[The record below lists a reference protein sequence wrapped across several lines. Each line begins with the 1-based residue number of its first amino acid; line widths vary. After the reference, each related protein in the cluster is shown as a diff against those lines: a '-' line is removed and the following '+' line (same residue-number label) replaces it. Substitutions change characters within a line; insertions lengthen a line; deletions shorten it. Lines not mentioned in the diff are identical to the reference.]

1 VNEATARTLNTINR
15 TFYRDHARTF
25 SETRKAPWR
34 GWSRVVPYLAGVEP
48 DGSPPSILDIGC
60 GNARLARF
68 LANELAGPLVYRG
81 IDASASLLSE
91 ARSAR
96 APGVT
101 RRFERRDLVEHPLG
115 PAAASE
121 RYSCVAAFGILHH
134 IPGKRRRGELL
145 ERLAERLRPRGV
157 LALTFWDFGAD
168 PRFSGKELSVA
179 EYNRRA
185 PCPLDPG
192 QLELGDAL
200 LAWGEPE
207 GNAVRY
213 CHWVDRAEEEELLA
227 GLRLEPIAAYTSD
240 GRGDTL
246 NRYHLLQRPG

>member
-1 VNEATARTLNTINR
+1 MNEATARTLNTINR
-15 TFYRDHARTF
+15 TFYRDHARAF
-25 SETRKAPWR
+25 SETRSAPWP
-34 GWSRVVPYLAGVEP
+34 GWSRIVPYLARVES

-68 LANELAGPLVYRG
+68 LSTELVGPLVYRG

-91 ARSAR
+91 ARSTHL
-96 APGVT
+96 PGVT
-101 RRFERRDLVEHPLG
+101 RRFERRDLVEDPLG
-115 PAAASE
+115 AATASE

-134 IPGKRRRGELL
+134 IPGRRRRGELL
-145 ERLAERLRPRGV
+145 ERLAERLRPRGMLV
-157 LALTFWDFGAD
+157 LTIWDFGAD
-168 PRFSGKELSVA
+168 PRFVQKELSVT

-185 PCPLDPG
+185 PRLLDPG

-200 LAWGEPE
+200 LAWGKPE
-207 GNAVRY
+207 GDAVRY

-227 GLRLEPIAAYTSD
+227 GLGLDPIAAYTSD
-240 GRGDTL
+240 GRGDAL